1 MENKTIPFLCGG
13 TFFIQI
19 LRARRRRKSP
29 AELAKGQKESLSEPE
44 LFRRL
49 ISIYQLTDFY
59 SAGSSLKTNA
69 SHFKQCQD
77 NLIPFIG
84 FNDYDKCRNFDEDI
98 HEKNSKSF
106 SAMVQFV
113 QDFIDESLYGQLARD
128 LLGLIAEDSSILP
141 NESFFIWPDWIEKQ
155 NLTTST
161 EINLPDLLLGIWHYV
176 ATKRS
181 AENIKGAD
189 TYRCWYPATKSQYM
203 GNVGFCIEQKL
214 QVTCNNATRHSVSA
228 SVLGGENNQE
238 SEKAHEASDSSDTE
252 EKSYSKTQIIQ
263 HATIVNQ
270 HGETNLHINHV
281 DTLNL

>member
-77 NLIPFIG
+77 NLIPFIE
-84 FNDYDKCRNFDEDI
+84 FNDYDKRRNFDEDI
-98 HEKNSKSF
+98 QKKDSKAF
-106 SAMVQFV
+106 SAMIQFIR
-113 QDFIDESLYGQLARD
+113 DFIDESVYVQLTRN
-128 LLGLIAEDSSILP
+128 LLGLIQEDSSIP
-141 NESFFIWPDWIEKQ
+141 ANENFFIWPEWVEKR
-155 NLTTST
+155 NLITRT
-161 EINLPDLLLGIWHYV
+161 EISLPDFLLGIWCFI

-181 AENIKGAD
+181 AENVKGAD
-189 TYRCWYPATKSQYM
+189 TYRSWYPDEKNKYM
-203 GNVGFCIEQKL
+203 GNVGSCIEQKL
-214 QVTCNNATRHSVSA
+214 QVTCNDAARHLVSA
-228 SVLGGENNQE
+228 SVLDGENNQG
-238 SEKAHEASDSSDTE
+238 SEKDHETSNASDTE
-252 EKSYSKTQIIQ
+252 EDSYSKTQIIQ
-263 HATIVNQ
+263 NATIVNQ

>member
-49 ISIYQLTDFY
+49 ISIYHLNDFNP
-59 SAGSSLKTNA
+59 AGSSLKTNA
-69 SHFKQCQD
+69 SRFKQCQD
-77 NLIPFIG
+77 NLILFIE
-84 FNDYDKCRNFDEDI
+84 FNDYDKRRNFKEDI
-98 HEKNSKSF
+98 QKEDSKAF

-113 QDFIDESLYGQLARD
+113 RDFIDESAYEQLVRN
-128 LLGLIAEDSSILP
+128 LLGLIQEDSSIP
-141 NESFFIWPDWIEKQ
+141 ANESFFIWPEWIEKQ
-155 NLTTST
+155 SLITRT
-161 EINLPDLLLGIWHYV
+161 EINLPDFLLGIWLYI

-189 TYRCWYPATKSQYM
+189 TYRSWYPAGKKQYM
-203 GNVGFCIEQKL
+203 GNVGYCVNQEL
-214 QVTCNNATRHSVSA
+214 QVTCNESARYSTSA
-228 SVLGGENNQE
+228 SVLDGENNQE